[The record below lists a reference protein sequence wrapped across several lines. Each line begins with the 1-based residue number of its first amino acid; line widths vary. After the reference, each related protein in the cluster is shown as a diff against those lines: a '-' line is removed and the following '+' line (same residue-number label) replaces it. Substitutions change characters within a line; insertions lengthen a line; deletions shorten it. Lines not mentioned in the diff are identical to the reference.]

1 MLASA
6 VGSKSIS
13 QIKNYYYDHKKQF
26 SKHRGTAEKSDDYE
40 DGKSRRAL
48 ALDSTDGD
56 SDFAE
61 RVEERHVSGGDST
74 STQQQGRG
82 NILMESDSIFEQ
94 QGAHG
99 PSLSSAADIWAHTQI
114 LNRQQQQQQ
123 LSSQEARRLL
133 HSHTHQQV
141 MSNLSTMFPWVSA
154 HVAQAQ
160 FQAQAQAAA
169 LQQQQHQQQ
178 QEGISLGATHAAVRD
193 WIDRKLIMWRCHHTS
208 TSTTCGSQVS
218 CSNCSFSRDSD
229 A

>member
-13 QIKNYYYDHKKQF
+13 QIKNFYYDHKKQF
-26 SKHRGTAEKSDDYE
+26 SKHRGAAEKADDSE

-61 RVEERHVSGGDST
+61 RFEVQNVSGGDGV
-74 STQQQGRG
+74 STQEQQGRG
-82 NILMESDSIFEQ
+82 NILMETDSIFDQ
-94 QGAHG
+94 QG
-99 PSLSSAADIWAHTQI
+99 PSLSSAADIWAHAQI
-114 LNRQQQQQQ
+114 LNRQQRQQE
-123 LSSQEARRLL
+123 EARRLL

-141 MSNLSTMFPWVSA
+141 MTNLSTMFPWMTA

-178 QEGISLGATHAAVRD
+178 QDGISLGSSHSAVRD
-193 WIDRKLIMWRCHHTS
+193 WVDRK
-208 TSTTCGSQVS
+208 
-218 CSNCSFSRDSD
+218 
-229 A
+229 

>member
-26 SKHRGTAEKSDDYE
+26 SKHRGTAEKADDSE
-40 DGKSRRAL
+40 DGKPKRAS

-61 RVEERHVSGGDST
+61 HVEEQHVSGGEGAPS
-74 STQQQGRG
+74 QPQGRG
-82 NILMESDSIFEQ
+82 NILMETDSIFDQ

-99 PSLSSAADIWAHTQI
+99 QSLSSAADIWAHAQ
-114 LNRQQQQQQ
+114 LKQQQQ

-141 MSNLSTMFPWVSA
+141 MSNLSTMFPWMTAA

-160 FQAQAQAAA
+160 LQAQAQAAA
-169 LQQQQHQQQ
+169 LQHQQQ
-178 QEGISLGATHAAVRD
+178 QDGIPLGATHASIRD
-193 WIDRKLIMWRCHHTS
+193 WVDRK
-208 TSTTCGSQVS
+208 
-218 CSNCSFSRDSD
+218 
-229 A
+229 

>member
-26 SKHRGTAEKSDDYE
+26 SKHRGTAEKSDDNE

-61 RVEERHVSGGDST
+61 RVEERHVSGGDGT
-74 STQQQGRG
+74 STQPQGRG

-99 PSLSSAADIWAHTQI
+99 PSLSAADIWAHAQI
-114 LNRQQQQQQ
+114 LNRQQQQQ
-123 LSSQEARRLL
+123 LSSQDARRLL
-133 HSHTHQQV
+133 HSRTHQQV

-193 WIDRKLIMWRCHHTS
+193 WIDRKLIRLRCHNTS
-208 TSTTCGSQVS
+208 TSTTYGSQVS
-218 CSNCSFSRDSD
+218 YSNCSFSRHSD